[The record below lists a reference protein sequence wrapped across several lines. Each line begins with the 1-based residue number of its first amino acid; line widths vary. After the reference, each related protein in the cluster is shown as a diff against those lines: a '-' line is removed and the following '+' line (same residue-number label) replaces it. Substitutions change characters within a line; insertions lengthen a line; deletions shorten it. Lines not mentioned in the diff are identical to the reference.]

1 MTMLEQIK
9 RDACYLFQEDRH
21 DKDGVKYAMAMY
33 GVMTLLIALIVGV
46 YGLIAL
52 VVIEY
57 VRASGNKKAST
68 TKSAGLSTLLNL
80 FKKWRSNRYE

>member
-1 MTMLEQIK
+1 MLEQIK

-33 GVMTLLIALIVGV
+33 GLMTVLIALIVGV

-57 VRASGNKKAST
+57 VRASGNKKTST
-68 TKSAGLSTLLNL
+68 AKGTGLSTL
-80 FKKWRSNRYE
+80 FKSHKNNKETEI

>member
-1 MTMLEQIK
+1 MLEQIK
-9 RDACYLFQEDRH
+9 RDACYLFEEARH

-33 GVMTLLIALIVGV
+33 GLMTVLIALITGV

-57 VRASGNKKAST
+57 VRARENRKASA
-68 TKSAGLSTLLNL
+68 KNGAGLSTL
-80 FKKWRSNRYE
+80 FKSKL

>member
-1 MTMLEQIK
+1 MLEQIK

-33 GVMTLLIALIVGV
+33 GLMTVLITLIVGV
-46 YGLIAL
+46 YGLVAL

-57 VRASGNKKAST
+57 VRASGNKKANAS
-68 TKSAGLSTLLNL
+68 KGAGLSTL
-80 FKKWRSNRYE
+80 FKSHNTKETEI

>member
-33 GVMTLLIALIVGV
+33 GLMAVLVALIVGV
-46 YGLIAL
+46 YSLIAL

-57 VRASGNKKAST
+57 VRASGNKKANAS
-68 TKSAGLSTLLNL
+68 KSAGLSTL
-80 FKKWRSNRYE
+80 FKSKL

>member
-1 MTMLEQIK
+1 MLEQIK

-33 GVMTLLIALIVGV
+33 GLMTVLIALIVGV

>member
-33 GVMTLLIALIVGV
+33 GLMTVLIALIVGV

-68 TKSAGLSTLLNL
+68 TKSAGLSTL
-80 FKKWRSNRYE
+80 FKSKL

>member
-1 MTMLEQIK
+1 MLEQIK
-9 RDACYLFQEDRH
+9 QDACYLFQEDRH

-33 GVMTLLIALIVGV
+33 GLMTVLIALIIGV